1 MNFAMATSLLAWS
14 SSSRILSPAFASR
27 SEVRCRG
34 LLKEKAAAAPCLS

>member
-1 MNFAMATSLLAWS
+1 MNFAMATSLLAW